1 MIKDLQTAKA
11 QIKPSL
17 LMSMESSGS
26 RAEKLVNN
34 ISTLGR
40 VISDGD
46 IQSLNTTI
54 NYIDQF

>member
-11 QIKPSL
+11 QIKASL

-34 ISTLGR
+34 ISTFGR

-46 IQSLNTTI
+46 IQSFNTTI
-54 NYIDQF
+54 NYIDQS